1 MAQDKKTASTL
12 FNMIFI
18 LVTIA
23 CLSALLIGVTYRITE
38 EPIRLAK
45 DQKELEAIA
54 EVAGE
59 FNNNPFE
66 EQMNVLDKNKNPIT
80 IYPARQDGTV
90 TAIAVKSYS
99 NKGFGGKIEL
109 IVGFAMDGS
118 INGYKVIEQ
127 KETPGLGT
135 KITDPK
141 FKDQFIELNPRR
153 SIIKVKQDGGEID
166 AVTAATISSRAVTDA
181 IDRAY
186 KAYNKFSTG
195 N

>member
-1 MAQDKKTASTL
+1 MSKDKKTASTL
-12 FNMIFI
+12 PNMVLI
-18 LVTIA
+18 LVIVA
-23 CLSALLIGVTYRITE
+23 CLSALLIGMTYRITK
-38 EPIRLAK
+38 EPIQQAK

-66 EQMNVLDKNKNPIT
+66 EQMTILDKNKKPVT

-90 TAIAVKSYS
+90 TSIAVKTYT

-118 INGYKVIEQ
+118 LNGYKVIEQ

-135 KITDPK
+135 KITEPK
-141 FKDQFIELNPRR
+141 FKDQFVRLNPRR
-153 SIIKVKQDGGEID
+153 DIIKVKQDGGEID
-166 AVTAATISSRAVTDA
+166 AITAATISSRAVTDA